1 MIRTV
6 LCLPN
11 SIGHMPLALFHGKI
25 FNVPKDCNNGHGA
38 GLESQKLLSKI
49 SPLQCFLRRQ
59 HSLCWSAET
68 FCAADCSNQGL
79 QYPGDSCDRIPVL
92 MMIIMLL

>member
-6 LCLPN
+6 CLPN
-11 SIGHMPLALFHGKI
+11 NIGHMPLALFHGKI

-49 SPLQCFLRRQ
+49 KVLYHVSEE
-59 HSLCWSAET
+59 AT
-68 FCAADCSNQGL
+68 F
-79 QYPGDSCDRIPVL
+79 
-92 MMIIMLL
+92 IMLVCRNLVCCRLQ

>member
-6 LCLPN
+6 CLLTTLDN
-11 SIGHMPLALFHGKI
+11 IGHMPLALFHGKI

-49 SPLQCFLRRQ
+49 SPLQCF
-59 HSLCWSAET
+59 
-68 FCAADCSNQGL
+68 
-79 QYPGDSCDRIPVL
+79 
-92 MMIIMLL
+92 